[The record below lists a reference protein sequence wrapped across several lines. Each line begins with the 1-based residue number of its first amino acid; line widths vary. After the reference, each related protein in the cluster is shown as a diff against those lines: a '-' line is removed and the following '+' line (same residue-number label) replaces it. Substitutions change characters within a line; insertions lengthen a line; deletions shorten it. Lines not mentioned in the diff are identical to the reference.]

1 MRLAFWFQKFSR
13 DELRRSP
20 QAIANRGRW
29 KNGDRQRSFRS
40 AVSRGPRVVLRA
52 EIRSLSPHFQLGEG
66 GSAGRQRSF
75 RSEGVSWSPCGF
87 CVRKFEACHHI
98 SSWAKG
104 VPRVDL

>member
-40 AVSRGPRVVLRA
+40 A
-52 EIRSLSPHFQLGEG
+52 
-66 GSAGRQRSF
+66 
-75 RSEGVSWSPCGF
+75 GVSWSPRDFG
-87 CVRKFEACHHI
+87 VRKFEACHHI
-98 SSWAKG
+98 SSWAEG